1 VRGKLKSH
9 ATEFTLE
16 DSMLTIDVE
25 SQGELSVVECKGR
38 IVCEDAVFRLRDIV
52 QDQAAA
58 RVIVLDLSEVEAI
71 SGGGVGMLAVLDG
84 WARDREIQFKLFS
97 PSTAVVEG
105 LVNNRAL
112 LDFEIA
118 SFHEMMRIFMQ
129 QEDDGRRTL
138 AA

>member
-1 VRGKLKSH
+1 VRGKLKPH

-129 QEDDGRRTL
+129 QEDDGRRAL

>member
-1 VRGKLKSH
+1 
-9 ATEFTLE
+9 
-16 DSMLTIDVE
+16 MLTIDVE

-84 WARDREIQFKLFS
+84 WARDRNIQFKLFS
-97 PSTAVVEG
+97 PSAAVVEG

-129 QEDDGRRTL
+129 QEDDGRRAL

>member
-1 VRGKLKSH
+1 
-9 ATEFTLE
+9 
-16 DSMLTIDVE
+16 MLTIDVE

-58 RVIVLDLSEVEAI
+58 RVIVLDLSEVEAN

>member
-1 VRGKLKSH
+1 
-9 ATEFTLE
+9 
-16 DSMLTIDVE
+16 MLTIDVE

-97 PSTAVVEG
+97 PSAAVVEG

-129 QEDDGRRTL
+129 QEDDGRRAL